1 MLSLQEMAVNPG
13 ITFCEPG
20 WIAGEVTLQH
30 RNTVIVGIEIVFPVS
45 QLTGRIQL
53 LAKSI
58 IPPAEDFKT
67 GTGGSINVFFT
78 RYSDSITDL
87 LKRVTE
93 SVLSFRAVNMS
104 FPQLNS

>member
-1 MLSLQEMAVNPG
+1 MYSAVGSQFFSQLHKAFVLSLQVMAVNPG

-67 GTGGSINVFFT
+67 GTGGSINVFSLGTAIALRIF
-78 RYSDSITDL
+78 S
-87 LKRVTE
+87 
-93 SVLSFRAVNMS
+93 NG
-104 FPQLNS
+104 